1 MLTITVDLKGVLK
14 KLTVRKAEAKAAL
27 KMAMEDITDDL
38 VRVSSEIAPHDKGIL
53 EKAHEK
59 EIVINGFSAV
69 STVSYSVR
77 EANKDYSFNY
87 ALWMHEGT
95 YNLGPGSLAKPGTE
109 GMSGTHYDVG
119 PKYLTRP
126 LEGEQATY
134 KDHIKKVVGKAVR
147 GE

>member
-1 MLTITVDLKGVLK
+1 MALK

-27 KMAMEDITDDL
+27 KVAMEDVTDDL

-53 EKAHEK
+53 EMSHGK
-59 EIVINGFSAV
+59 EIKYDGFSAV

-77 EANKDYSFNY
+77 EANRTYSFNY
-87 ALWMHEGT
+87 ALWIHEGT

-109 GMSGTHYDVG
+109 GMSGKHYDVG

-126 LEGEQATY
+126 LEGEGETY
-134 KDHIKKVVGKAVR
+134 KDHIKKIVGKAVR